1 MSRKSKGKSEKFL
14 DRARDVLH
22 VEKEVRLAA
31 ALKLDEGHDTRDK
44 KKKDGRVRAE
54 RERGEEKKRQNILLL
69 PVVVE

>member
-44 KKKDGRVRAE
+44 KKKKTAVSGQ
-54 RERGEEKKRQNILLL
+54 RERGERRRRDKIFFFSQL
-69 PVVVE
+69 